1 MSYRLSSSTA
11 RVTTS
16 LMIAAMIL
24 GLSGPAFAAGIG
36 ISVGA
41 PESVAVGQQVE
52 VKAVLTEDGAP
63 IEGAEVAL
71 TYKATFAG
79 ETDRVEIASAT
90 TDETG
95 TAVMVYEQ
103 RANDNG
109 EMQIVYLGPGTDPV
123 DPFEFTIA
131 VEQGGAQLYHS
142 ESGVKIPFVNGTL
155 VILVIAAVW
164 VFISLSAVLLVR
176 VGKAGIVEE
185 EMSAES
191 GSMWIGVLLASAAI
205 FTAVGMVI
213 VFVRA
218 PLANTDLSH
227 PSEYETHIDEYDR
240 TELTHV
246 GDVDPYVGFGL
257 KDESAAQTGDPVE
270 DGKVLSFEYAC
281 AACHA
286 PSGLGGVVGP
296 ALIGEIGSFNNFV
309 EEVRDGPK
317 GMPAYSESTLSEA
330 DLQKI
335 YDFLEAGR

>member
-1 MSYRLSSSTA
+1 MSYRPSRSTA
-11 RVTTS
+11 RIATS
-16 LMIAAMIL
+16 VMIVATIL

-52 VKAVLTEDGAP
+52 VKAVLSEDGVP
-63 IEGAEVAL
+63 VEGAEVAL
-71 TYKATFAG
+71 TYKATLG
-79 ETDRVEIASAT
+79 GKTDRVEIASAT

-131 VEQGGAQLYHS
+131 VEKGGVQLYHS

-155 VILVIAAVW
+155 VILVIATVW
-164 VFISLSAVLLVR
+164 VFISLSAVLLAR
-176 VGKAGIVEE
+176 VGKAGIVEDE
-185 EMSAES
+185 ASAES
-191 GSMWIGVLLASAAI
+191 GSMWIGALLAFAAI

-227 PSEYETHIDEYDR
+227 PGEYETHIDEYDR
-240 TELTHV
+240 TELAHV
-246 GDVDPYVGFGL
+246 GDLDPYVGFGL

-317 GMPAYSESTLSEA
+317 GMPAYSEATLSDA